1 MPSRNPNAGDNLTA
15 KGKGRPKGA
24 QNKTSVAAKEALQ
37 LAFDGIGGVQ
47 ALTDWARD
55 EKNQGEF
62 FKLYAK
68 LLPIDMKHSG
78 EIVSRVLQVELPK
91 KGK

>member
-1 MPSRNPNAGDNLTA
+1 MNNPKASENLTR
-15 KGKGRPKGA
+15 KGGGRPKGS

-37 LAFDGIGGVQ
+37 MAFEGIGGVQ
-47 ALTDWARD
+47 ALTKWAKD

-68 LLPIDMKHSG
+68 LLPVDMKHSG
-78 EIVSRVLQVELPK
+78 DIVSRIIQVELPK
-91 KGK
+91 KSG

>member
-1 MPSRNPNAGDNLTA
+1 MGIRGPKPGEK
-15 KGKGRPKGA
+15 KGGRQKGTP
-24 QNKTSVAAKEALQ
+24 NKTTVEVKEALR
-37 LAFDGIGGVQ
+37 LAFEGIGGVP
-47 ALTDWARD
+47 ALTKWALE

-62 FKLYAK
+62 YKLYTK

>member
-1 MPSRNPNAGDNLTA
+1 MNNPKARDNLRV
-15 KGKGRPKGA
+15 GGGRPKGVP
-24 QNKTSVAAKEALQ
+24 NKSTMAAKEALQ
-37 LAFDGIGGVQ
+37 MAFEGIGGVK
-47 ALTDWARD
+47 ALTTWAMD

-68 LLPIDMKHSG
+68 LLAIDMKHSG

>member
-1 MPSRNPNAGDNLTA
+1 MPSTNPNAGANLTQ

-37 LAFDGIGGVQ
+37 MAFDGIGGVP
-47 ALTDWARD
+47 ALTKWAMK
-55 EKNQGEF
+55 EKNQTEF
-62 FKLYAK
+62 YKIYTK
-68 LLPIDMKHSG
+68 LLPLEMKHSG

>member
-1 MPSRNPNAGDNLTA
+1 MPNNPKAADNLR
-15 KGKGRPKGA
+15 KGGGRPKGIP
-24 QNKTSVAAKEALQ
+24 NKSTIAAKEALQ
-37 LAFDGIGGVQ
+37 MAFEGIGGVQ
-47 ALTDWARD
+47 ALTHWAREPD
-55 EKNQGEF
+55 NMGEF

>member
-1 MPSRNPNAGDNLTA
+1 MNNPKATENLTA
-15 KGKGRPKGA
+15 KGRGRPKGS
-24 QNKTSVAAKEALQ
+24 QNKTSVAVKEALQ
-37 LAFDGIGGVQ
+37 MAFEGIGGVP
-47 ALTDWARD
+47 ALTAWAMD

-62 FKLYAK
+62 YKLYAK

-91 KGK
+91 KK